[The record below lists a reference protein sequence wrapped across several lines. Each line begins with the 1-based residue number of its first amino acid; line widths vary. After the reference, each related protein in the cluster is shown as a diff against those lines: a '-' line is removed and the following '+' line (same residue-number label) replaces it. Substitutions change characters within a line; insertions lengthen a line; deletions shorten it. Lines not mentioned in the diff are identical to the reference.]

1 MKRVLALCSL
11 TLWMAATASAQ
22 TPSNGTTAA
31 TTAATVTTN
40 TATTTTATTSAAA
53 TPDLVVLKH
62 TWSKER
68 INWEGDPFGGTV
80 ENFDDLRR
88 RMADQRR
95 MERARANGNTAEAAK
110 VEREMRSEQV
120 IKSRAPAP
128 PRYAFL
134 YKISVRNEGPK
145 VVKEIDW
152 DYVFTDSVT
161 GEVVGRREFTGVE
174 KIAPGKSKE
183 LSFMTPAAPA
193 QRISVYALDKRE
205 RAGLNG
211 QVVLVRVLYEDGTVW
226 QRP

>member
-1 MKRVLALCSL
+1 MKRTLALCCL
-11 TLWMAATASAQ
+11 TLLFGATAPAQ
-22 TPSNGTTAA
+22 TPANAAVTAA
-31 TTAATVTTN
+31 APAPAAETHGV
-40 TATTTTATTSAAA
+40 
-53 TPDLVVLKH
+53 VVLKH

-68 INWEGDPFGGTV
+68 INWEADPFGGAV
-80 ENFDDLRR
+80 ENFDDVRR

-95 MERARANGNTAEAAK
+95 LERARATGSSAEAAK

-120 IKSRAPAP
+120 IKARPPAP

-145 VVKEIDW
+145 AVKEIDW
-152 DYVFTDSVT
+152 DYVFTDAAT
-161 GEVVGRREFTGVE
+161 GEEVGRREFTGVE

-193 QRISVYALDKRE
+193 QRISVYALDKKE

-211 QVVLVRVLYEDGTVW
+211 RAVLVRVLYEDGTVW
-226 QRP
+226 KRP